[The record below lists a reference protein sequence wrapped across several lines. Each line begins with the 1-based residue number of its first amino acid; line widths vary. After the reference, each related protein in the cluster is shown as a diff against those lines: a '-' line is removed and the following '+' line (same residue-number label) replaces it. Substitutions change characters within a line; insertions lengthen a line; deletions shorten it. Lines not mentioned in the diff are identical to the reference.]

1 MICQILILTALGTE
15 NLQDEIAEIESPP
28 TQRDKQKESS
38 TDTDIQRRLSEPNS
52 PADSISPEVVSE
64 LTKVTRKTKNKTDN
78 KASRTK
84 ASERLRHK
92 SSDNF
97 DTFDL
102 DSIFDKENITK
113 KCSVRLCHLDIDVKT
128 ILNMED
134 LKKSPSIAKESKD
147 PQKRDSE
154 SYHNEGPVTKKQ
166 KNDDIIIL
174 EPENKALE
182 RISKPPTPDVTVIK
196 VKSSSKEATSSN
208 SSPKE
213 KKSSNNRSPSG
224 ESRKQNSSEKPTLQR
239 AGSFESARKGE
250 SSNQKSSKSSSSSSS
265 TSTLDKTDRTSL
277 QCLEQKLLDLQKA
290 TQKTK
295 HTNDF
300 HSSKPK
306 SMSPSGLKPSKD
318 LYHRRKEDF
327 ITERKK
333 VNSSPIKKPLKK
345 SVSLPA
351 AKESK
356 MGNLFCPTT
365 DAKVTILPINKP
377 NPKDVDHKPPS
388 TSNSVTI
395 TKLSSGDT
403 LSVPAKDIKKV
414 FTSKS
419 DMKSEMKTKVSPVT
433 IKNQTK
439 FSVKNFSKTEKHRSS
454 DKSEKVH
461 REHKHRDKEY
471 HSRDSSREGRERSR
485 ERRDHKENSK
495 HTACSKCHEQFSTK
509 EAKKLHTCN
518 SILDAHYLIDGRDRQ
533 KTSPT
538 SSASNSERS
547 ESTSASLSR
556 SSSRSSSPGIPIVN
570 NKKPC
575 TETPKLKISMKS
587 DKTDDK
593 VGKVKISLKKD
604 DSDDKLKDKD
614 KKLDRYIPKR
624 DSMKE
629 KWVESKPSFK
639 SEHHSDDPLTK
650 DGDRT
655 TSITIEALKVE
666 HGDLGEKG
674 DNPVK
679 HTTSL
684 EIVKL
689 DGDAE
694 KKEAKEELPLVHD
707 RMEHAFAFSGKRT
720 YSPSMSETTSVD
732 GKGKIIMRHKLNYA
746 SCIQFQTS
754 VFQ

>member
-1 MICQILILTALGTE
+1 MT
-15 NLQDEIAEIESPP
+15 P
-28 TQRDKQKESS
+28 R
-38 TDTDIQRRLSEPNS
+38 
-52 PADSISPEVVSE
+52 
-64 LTKVTRKTKNKTDN
+64 TKVSK
-78 KASRTK
+78 
-84 ASERLRHK
+84 RLRHK

-97 DTFDL
+97 DKDNL
-102 DSIFDKENITK
+102 TK

-134 LKKSPSIAKESKD
+134 LKKSPSIPKESKD
-147 PQKRDSE
+147 PQKRDNE
-154 SYHNEGPVTKKQ
+154 SYHIDGPVTKKH

-174 EPENKALE
+174 EPDNKSTE

-196 VKSSSKEATSSN
+196 VKSSSKEVTNSN
-208 SSPKE
+208 SNKE
-213 KKSSNNRSPSG
+213 KKSSSNRSPSG
-224 ESRKQNSSEKPTLQR
+224 EFRNKHSSEKPTLQR
-239 AGSFESARKGE
+239 AGSFESMRK
-250 SSNQKSSKSSSSSSS
+250 SDSNNQKSSKSSSSSSS

-295 HTNDF
+295 HTSDF

-333 VNSSPIKKPLKK
+333 VNSSPIKQKPLKK
-345 SVSLPA
+345 SVSLPPV
-351 AKESK
+351 KDNK

-377 NPKDVDHKPPS
+377 NAKDADHKPPS

-395 TKLSSGDT
+395 TKLSSGDS

-414 FTSKS
+414 FTPKS
-419 DMKSEMKTKVSPVT
+419 DMKSEMKSKVSPVT

-461 REHKHRDKEY
+461 REHKHRDKEC
-471 HSRDSSREGRERSR
+471 HSRESSREGRERSR
-485 ERRDHKENSK
+485 ERRDHKGNSK
-495 HTACSKCHEQFSTK
+495 HIGCSKCHEQFSTK

-587 DKTDDK
+587 DKIDDK
-593 VGKVKISLKKD
+593 IGKVKISLKK
-604 DSDDKLKDKD
+604 
-614 KKLDRYIPKR
+614 
-624 DSMKE
+624 E
-629 KWVESKPSFK
+629 QF
-639 SEHHSDDPLTK
+639 TK
-650 DGDRT
+650 TRT
-655 TSITIEALKVE
+655 KICIT
-666 HGDLGEKG
+666 
-674 DNPVK
+674 
-679 HTTSL
+679 
-684 EIVKL
+684 
-689 DGDAE
+689 
-694 KKEAKEELPLVHD
+694 
-707 RMEHAFAFSGKRT
+707 
-720 YSPSMSETTSVD
+720 
-732 GKGKIIMRHKLNYA
+732 
-746 SCIQFQTS
+746 
-754 VFQ
+754 